1 MTHDLEFDDFIVY
14 FENPWN
20 KQIEIKSI
28 TDFEGNKV
36 HKNERELKAIHT
48 EIRNHCEINDWFGNA
63 NRIEYGM
70 EWMQQN
76 HDFDKHRGI
85 E

>member
-14 FENPWN
+14 FENPWM
-20 KQIEIKSI
+20 KQIDITSI

-36 HKNERELKAIHT
+36 HKNERELKHIHT
-48 EIRNHCEINDWFGNA
+48 EIRNHCENNDWFGNY
-63 NRIEYGM
+63 NKIETGM
-70 EWMQQN
+70 DMQQN

>member
-14 FENPWN
+14 FENPWM
-20 KQIEIKSI
+20 KQIDITSI

-48 EIRNHCEINDWFGNA
+48 EIRNHCENNDWFGNY
-63 NRIEYGM
+63 NKIETGM
-70 EWMQQN
+70 DMQQN